1 PGFRIG
7 NRAAGPTLRQI
18 AWLKSIRRSS
28 STPPWHASC
37 TSVQWSPP
45 TGEGAFMTARRNGAV
60 RGLDRVPSG
69 ETEGLD
75 TREDF
80 LALQRRPAS
89 RREDSDEMLIVDW
102 RGQLRPSEQV

>member
-1 PGFRIG
+1 
-7 NRAAGPTLRQI
+7 
-18 AWLKSIRRSS
+18 
-28 STPPWHASC
+28 
-37 TSVQWSPP
+37 
-45 TGEGAFMTARRNGAV
+45 MTARRNGAV

-89 RREDSDEMLIVDW
+89 RREDTDEMLIVDW
-102 RGQLRPSEQV
+102 RSQLRPSEQVERKLMSALKNAMLPVSLVQTRRLRSRRPLSEVPQSDEVKDGANA